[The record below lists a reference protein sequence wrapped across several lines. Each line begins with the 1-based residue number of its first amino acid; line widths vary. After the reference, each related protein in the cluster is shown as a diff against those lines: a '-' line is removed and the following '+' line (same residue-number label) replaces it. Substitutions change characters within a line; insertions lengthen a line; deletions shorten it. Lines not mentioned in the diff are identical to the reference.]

1 MNKFNLIV
9 RGENKYAVLGG
20 YSIAK
25 NLIENNASSKQVF
38 LYVLDGEA
46 AGLDTSHA
54 LLTLSFTPIIIICSE
69 RLYYVLRKLP
79 TTSNK
84 LIISMNEKVDIIVD
98 KITRYITQFCNV
110 FNYPLF
116 REWCS
121 SCLVLS
127 PRELQFIKCFLE
139 GKDAHEMIILY
150 NLSWQRIYSI
160 KRSIMDKVGAKS
172 ESDLFS
178 ILRSLIFYI
187 SMLNM
192 KSVQNNAF

>member
-9 RGENKYAVLGG
+9 KGENKYAVLGG

-25 NLIENNASSKQVF
+25 NFIKNNASSKQISIYVF
-38 LYVLDGEA
+38 DDEA
-46 AGLDTSHA
+46 GGLDTSHA

-79 TTSNK
+79 TTMNK
-84 LIISMNEKVDIIVD
+84 LVISMNEKVDIIIE
-98 KITRYITQFCNV
+98 KITKYIMQFSNV
-110 FNYPLF
+110 FNYSFF

-121 SCLVLS
+121 SCLVIS
-127 PRELQFIKCFLE
+127 PRELQFIKYFLE
-139 GKDAHEMIILY
+139 GKGTHEMIMTS

-160 KRSIMDKVGAKS
+160 KRSIMDKVGAKT
-172 ESDLFS
+172 ESDLYS

-192 KSVQNNAF
+192 KSVQNNTF